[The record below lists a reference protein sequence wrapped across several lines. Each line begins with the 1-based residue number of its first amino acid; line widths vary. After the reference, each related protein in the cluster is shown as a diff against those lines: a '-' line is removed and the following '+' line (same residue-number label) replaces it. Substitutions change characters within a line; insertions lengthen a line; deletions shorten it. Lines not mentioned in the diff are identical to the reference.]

1 MAGRVT
7 ETSQAVDMHT
17 EEDSTLK
24 DNCNSP
30 VNMPDPI
37 RIRSGS
43 DRKRWPEAGRM
54 ILAHRLASGPD
65 PFGQNLAQSA
75 STKSGPG

>member
-7 ETSQAVDMHT
+7 ETSQAVHTHT

-24 DNCNSP
+24 DNRNSP

-43 DRKRWPEAGRM
+43 DRIGSVGQKRAG
-54 ILAHRLASGPD
+54 
-65 PFGQNLAQSA
+65 
-75 STKSGPG
+75 